1 MRDLFKLL
9 TQMTLA
15 IPTAIVGFFIY
26 VILLLVG
33 KFYEGPAK
41 PKLSLTMLLTVS
53 DGTTYKGNH
62 MSLIIRNDQE
72 ISFNLLFEDNYGNV
86 VTQLGSVPNWT
97 ISDAELASIEAS
109 EDGMS
114 AVFKSTGKVGSVQVN
129 VSVDADPEEGVEQLL
144 GQAEVTVLS
153 GKARVVRLSG
163 VISNVVPVVV
173 EPEPET
179 PAEPKPE
186 TPVEPEPETPVEP
199 EQPANPETP
208 VDPTQPTTPAEP
220 APGKDEEATLHE

>member
-33 KFYEGPAK
+33 KLYEGPAK

-97 ISDAELASIEAS
+97 ISDAELATIEAS

-179 PAEPKPE
+179 PVEPEQPVNPE
-186 TPVEPEPETPVEP
+186 TPVEPTEPV
-199 EQPANPETP
+199 
-208 VDPTQPTTPAEP
+208 TPAEP
-220 APGKDEEATLHE
+220 APGNGEEGQPA

>member
-1 MRDLFKLL
+1 MTDLFKLL
-9 TQMTLA
+9 TRMTLA

-53 DGTTYKGNH
+53 DGTTYKGNN

-97 ISDAELASIEAS
+97 ISDAELATIEAS

-173 EPEPET
+173 QPKPET
-179 PAEPKPE
+179 PAEPK
-186 TPVEPEPETPVEP
+186 PETPVEP

-220 APGKDEEATLHE
+220 APGNGEEGQPA

>member
-9 TQMTLA
+9 TRMTLA
-15 IPTAIVGFFIY
+15 IPTVIVGFFIY

-179 PAEPKPE
+179 PTEPKPE
-186 TPVEPEPETPVEP
+186 TPVEPEPETPTEP

-208 VDPTQPTTPAEP
+208 VEPTEPVTPEEP
-220 APGKDEEATLHE
+220 APGNGEEGQPA

>member
-179 PAEPKPE
+179 P
-186 TPVEPEPETPVEP
+186 VEPEPETPAEP

-208 VDPTQPTTPAEP
+208 VDPTQPETPAEP
-220 APGKDEEATLHE
+220 APGNGEEGQPA

>member
-179 PAEPKPE
+179 PAEP
-186 TPVEPEPETPVEP
+186 EPETPAEP

-208 VDPTQPTTPAEP
+208 VDPTQPETPAEP
-220 APGKDEEATLHE
+220 APGNGEEGQPA

>member
-1 MRDLFKLL
+1 
-9 TQMTLA
+9 
-15 IPTAIVGFFIY
+15 
-26 VILLLVG
+26 
-33 KFYEGPAK
+33 
-41 PKLSLTMLLTVS
+41 
-53 DGTTYKGNH
+53 

-97 ISDAELASIEAS
+97 ISDAELATIEAS

-179 PAEPKPE
+179 PAEP
-186 TPVEPEPETPVEP
+186 

-208 VDPTQPTTPAEP
+208 VDPTQPETPAEP
-220 APGKDEEATLHE
+220 APGNGEEGQPA

>member
-1 MRDLFKLL
+1 MTDLFKLL
-9 TQMTLA
+9 TRMTLA

-33 KFYEGPAK
+33 KLYEGPAK

-97 ISDAELASIEAS
+97 ISDAEL
-109 EDGMS
+109 G
-114 AVFKSTGKVGSVQVN
+114 FKP
-129 VSVDADPEEGVEQLL
+129 AL
-144 GQAEVTVLS
+144 
-153 GKARVVRLSG
+153 
-163 VISNVVPVVV
+163 IS
-173 EPEPET
+173 
-179 PAEPKPE
+179 KGLRHR
-186 TPVEPEPETPVEP
+186 
-199 EQPANPETP
+199 Q
-208 VDPTQPTTPAEP
+208 
-220 APGKDEEATLHE
+220 

>member
-186 TPVEPEPETPVEP
+186 TPVEPE
-199 EQPANPETP
+199 QPANPETP

>member
-1 MRDLFKLL
+1 MTDLFKLL
-9 TQMTLA
+9 TRMTLS
-15 IPTAIVGFFIY
+15 IPTVIVGFFIY

-97 ISDAELASIEAS
+97 ISDAELATIEAS

-179 PAEPKPE
+179 PAEP
-186 TPVEPEPETPVEP
+186 

-208 VDPTQPTTPAEP
+208 VDPTQPETPAEP
-220 APGKDEEATLHE
+220 APGNGEEGQPA

>member
-97 ISDAELASIEAS
+97 ISDAELATIEAS

-179 PAEPKPE
+179 P
-186 TPVEPEPETPVEP
+186 VEPEPETPAEP

-208 VDPTQPTTPAEP
+208 VDPTQPETPAEP
-220 APGKDEEATLHE
+220 APGNGEEGQPA

>member
-97 ISDAELASIEAS
+97 ISDAELATIEAS

-179 PAEPKPE
+179 P
-186 TPVEPEPETPVEP
+186 VEPEPETPVEP

-220 APGKDEEATLHE
+220 APGNGEEGQPA

>member
-9 TQMTLA
+9 TRMTLA

-179 PAEPKPE
+179 PAEP
-186 TPVEPEPETPVEP
+186 EPETPAEP

-208 VDPTQPTTPAEP
+208 VDPTQPMTPAEP
-220 APGKDEEATLHE
+220 APGNGEEGQPA

>member
-1 MRDLFKLL
+1 
-9 TQMTLA
+9 
-15 IPTAIVGFFIY
+15 
-26 VILLLVG
+26 
-33 KFYEGPAK
+33 
-41 PKLSLTMLLTVS
+41 
-53 DGTTYKGNH
+53 

-173 EPEPET
+173 EP
-179 PAEPKPE
+179 KPE

-208 VDPTQPTTPAEP
+208 VDPTQPETPAEP
-220 APGKDEEATLHE
+220 APGNGEEGQPA

>member
-97 ISDAELASIEAS
+97 ISDAELATIEAS

-179 PAEPKPE
+179 P
-186 TPVEPEPETPVEP
+186 VEPEPETPAEP

-208 VDPTQPTTPAEP
+208 VDPTQPVTPAEP
-220 APGKDEEATLHE
+220 APGNGEEGQPA

>member
-1 MRDLFKLL
+1 MTDLFKLL
-9 TQMTLA
+9 TRMTLA

-86 VTQLGSVPNWT
+86 VTQLGSVPQWT
-97 ISDAELASIEAS
+97 ISDAELATIEAS
-109 EDGMS
+109 DDGMS

-179 PAEPKPE
+179 P
-186 TPVEPEPETPVEP
+186 VEP

-220 APGKDEEATLHE
+220 APGNGEEGQPA

>member
-1 MRDLFKLL
+1 MTDLFKLL
-9 TQMTLA
+9 TRMTLA

-179 PAEPKPE
+179 PAEP
-186 TPVEPEPETPVEP
+186 EPETPVEP
-199 EQPANPETP
+199 EQPVNPETP
-208 VDPTQPTTPAEP
+208 VDPTQPMTPAEP
-220 APGKDEEATLHE
+220 APGNGEEGQPA

>member
-97 ISDAELASIEAS
+97 ISDAELATIEAS

-173 EPEPET
+173 QPEPET
-179 PAEPKPE
+179 PAEPK
-186 TPVEPEPETPVEP
+186 PETPVEP

-220 APGKDEEATLHE
+220 APGNGEEGQPA

>member
-1 MRDLFKLL
+1 M
-9 TQMTLA
+9 
-15 IPTAIVGFFIY
+15 
-26 VILLLVG
+26 
-33 KFYEGPAK
+33 
-41 PKLSLTMLLTVS
+41 
-53 DGTTYKGNH
+53 
-62 MSLIIRNDQE
+62 
-72 ISFNLLFEDNYGNV
+72 
-86 VTQLGSVPNWT
+86 PNWT

-179 PAEPKPE
+179 PAEP
-186 TPVEPEPETPVEP
+186 

-208 VDPTQPTTPAEP
+208 VDPTQPETPAEP
-220 APGKDEEATLHE
+220 APGNGEEGQPA

>member
-97 ISDAELASIEAS
+97 ISDAELATIEAS

-179 PAEPKPE
+179 PAEP
-186 TPVEPEPETPVEP
+186 EPETPVEP

-208 VDPTQPTTPAEP
+208 VDPTQPETPAEP
-220 APGKDEEATLHE
+220 APGNGEEGQPA

>member
-1 MRDLFKLL
+1 
-9 TQMTLA
+9 
-15 IPTAIVGFFIY
+15 
-26 VILLLVG
+26 
-33 KFYEGPAK
+33 
-41 PKLSLTMLLTVS
+41 
-53 DGTTYKGNH
+53 

-72 ISFNLLFEDNYGNV
+72 ISFNLLFEDTYGNV

-97 ISDAELASIEAS
+97 ISDAELATIEAS

-179 PAEPKPE
+179 P
-186 TPVEPEPETPVEP
+186 VEP

-208 VDPTQPTTPAEP
+208 VDPTQPETPAEP
-220 APGKDEEATLHE
+220 APGNGEEGQPA

>member
-9 TQMTLA
+9 TRMTLA

-179 PAEPKPE
+179 P
-186 TPVEPEPETPVEP
+186 VEPEPETPVEP

-208 VDPTQPTTPAEP
+208 VDPTQPETPAEP
-220 APGKDEEATLHE
+220 APGNGEEGQPA

>member
-9 TQMTLA
+9 TRMTLA

-179 PAEPKPE
+179 P
-186 TPVEPEPETPVEP
+186 VEPEPETPAEP

-208 VDPTQPTTPAEP
+208 VEPTEPVTPEEP
-220 APGKDEEATLHE
+220 APGNGEEGQPA

>member
-186 TPVEPEPETPVEP
+186 TPVEPEPETPAEP

-208 VDPTQPTTPAEP
+208 VDPTQPETPAEP
-220 APGKDEEATLHE
+220 APGNGEEGQPA

>member
-97 ISDAELASIEAS
+97 ISDAELATIEAS

-179 PAEPKPE
+179 PAEP
-186 TPVEPEPETPVEP
+186 EPETPAEP

-208 VDPTQPTTPAEP
+208 VDPTQPETPAEP
-220 APGKDEEATLHE
+220 APGNGEEGQPA

>member
-1 MRDLFKLL
+1 MTDLFKLL
-9 TQMTLA
+9 TRMTLA

-179 PAEPKPE
+179 P
-186 TPVEPEPETPVEP
+186 VEPEPETPAEP

-208 VDPTQPTTPAEP
+208 VDPTQPETPAEP
-220 APGKDEEATLHE
+220 APGNGEEGQPA

>member
-1 MRDLFKLL
+1 MTDLFKLL
-9 TQMTLA
+9 TRMILT
-15 IPTAIVGFFIY
+15 IPTVIVGFFIY

-179 PAEPKPE
+179 PAEP
-186 TPVEPEPETPVEP
+186 

-208 VDPTQPTTPAEP
+208 VDPTQPETPAEP
-220 APGKDEEATLHE
+220 APGNGEEGQPA

>member
-1 MRDLFKLL
+1 
-9 TQMTLA
+9 
-15 IPTAIVGFFIY
+15 
-26 VILLLVG
+26 
-33 KFYEGPAK
+33 
-41 PKLSLTMLLTVS
+41 
-53 DGTTYKGNH
+53 
-62 MSLIIRNDQE
+62 MSLIIRNDPE

-97 ISDAELASIEAS
+97 ISDAELATIEAS

-199 EQPANPETP
+199 EQPVNPETP
-208 VDPTQPTTPAEP
+208 VEPTEPVTPEEP
-220 APGKDEEATLHE
+220 APGNGEEGQPA

>member
-9 TQMTLA
+9 TRMTLA

-109 EDGMS
+109 DDGMS

-179 PAEPKPE
+179 P
-186 TPVEPEPETPVEP
+186 VEPEPETPAEP

-208 VDPTQPTTPAEP
+208 VDPTQPMRPAEP
-220 APGKDEEATLHE
+220 APGNGEEGQPA

>member
-1 MRDLFKLL
+1 MTDLFKLL
-9 TQMTLA
+9 TRMTLA

-97 ISDAELASIEAS
+97 ISDAELATIEAS

-186 TPVEPEPETPVEP
+186 TPAEP

-208 VDPTQPTTPAEP
+208 VDPTQPETPAEP
-220 APGKDEEATLHE
+220 APGNGEEGQPA

>member
-1 MRDLFKLL
+1 
-9 TQMTLA
+9 
-15 IPTAIVGFFIY
+15 
-26 VILLLVG
+26 
-33 KFYEGPAK
+33 
-41 PKLSLTMLLTVS
+41 
-53 DGTTYKGNH
+53 

-179 PAEPKPE
+179 PAEP
-186 TPVEPEPETPVEP
+186 

-208 VDPTQPTTPAEP
+208 VDPTQPMTPAEP
-220 APGKDEEATLHE
+220 APGNGEEGQPA

>member
-1 MRDLFKLL
+1 
-9 TQMTLA
+9 
-15 IPTAIVGFFIY
+15 
-26 VILLLVG
+26 
-33 KFYEGPAK
+33 
-41 PKLSLTMLLTVS
+41 
-53 DGTTYKGNH
+53 

-179 PAEPKPE
+179 PAEP
-186 TPVEPEPETPVEP
+186 

-208 VDPTQPTTPAEP
+208 VDPTQPETPAEP
-220 APGKDEEATLHE
+220 APGNGEEGQPA

>member
-1 MRDLFKLL
+1 MTDLFKLL
-9 TQMTLA
+9 TRMILT
-15 IPTAIVGFFIY
+15 IPTVIVGFFIY

-72 ISFNLLFEDNYGNV
+72 ISFNLLFEDAYGNV
-86 VTQLGSVPNWT
+86 VTKLGSVPNWT

-153 GKARVVRLSG
+153 GKASVIRLSG
-163 VISNVVPVVV
+163 VISNVAPVVV
-173 EPEPET
+173 QPEPET

-220 APGKDEEATLHE
+220 APGNGEEGQPA

>member
-1 MRDLFKLL
+1 MKDLFKLL
-9 TQMTLA
+9 IQMTLA

-33 KFYEGPAK
+33 KLYEGPAK

-72 ISFNLLFEDNYGNV
+72 ISFNLLFEDTYGNV
-86 VTQLGSVPNWT
+86 VTKLGSVPNWT

-153 GKARVVRLSG
+153 GKASVIRLSG
-163 VISNVVPVVV
+163 VISNVAPVVV
-173 EPEPET
+173 QPEPET

-220 APGKDEEATLHE
+220 APGNGEEGQPA

>member
-1 MRDLFKLL
+1 
-9 TQMTLA
+9 
-15 IPTAIVGFFIY
+15 
-26 VILLLVG
+26 
-33 KFYEGPAK
+33 
-41 PKLSLTMLLTVS
+41 
-53 DGTTYKGNH
+53 

-86 VTQLGSVPNWT
+86 VTQLGSVPQWT

-179 PAEPKPE
+179 P
-186 TPVEPEPETPVEP
+186 VEP
-199 EQPANPETP
+199 EQPVNPETP
-208 VDPTQPTTPAEP
+208 VDPTQPETPAEP
-220 APGKDEEATLHE
+220 APGNGEEGQPA

>member
-1 MRDLFKLL
+1 MTDLFKLL
-9 TQMTLA
+9 TRMTLA

-173 EPEPET
+173 QPEPET
-179 PAEPKPE
+179 PA
-186 TPVEPEPETPVEP
+186 EPEPETPVEP

-208 VDPTQPTTPAEP
+208 VDPTQPMKPAEP
-220 APGKDEEATLHE
+220 APGNGEEGQPA

>member
-97 ISDAELASIEAS
+97 ISDAELATIEAS

-179 PAEPKPE
+179 PAEP
-186 TPVEPEPETPVEP
+186 EPETPAEP

-208 VDPTQPTTPAEP
+208 VDPTQPVTPAEP
-220 APGKDEEATLHE
+220 APGNGEEGQPA

>member
-72 ISFNLLFEDNYGNV
+72 ISFNLLFEDTYGNV
-86 VTQLGSVPNWT
+86 VTQLGSVPQWT

-153 GKARVVRLSG
+153 GKASVIRLSG

-173 EPEPET
+173 QPEPET
-179 PAEPKPE
+179 PA
-186 TPVEPEPETPVEP
+186 EPEPETPVEP

-208 VDPTQPTTPAEP
+208 VDPTQPETPAEP
-220 APGKDEEATLHE
+220 APGNGEEGQPA

>member
-9 TQMTLA
+9 TRMTLA

-179 PAEPKPE
+179 PAEP
-186 TPVEPEPETPVEP
+186 EPETPAEP

-208 VDPTQPTTPAEP
+208 VDPTQPETPVEP
-220 APGKDEEATLHE
+220 APGNGEEGQPA

>member
-179 PAEPKPE
+179 PAEP
-186 TPVEPEPETPVEP
+186 EPETPVEP

-208 VDPTQPTTPAEP
+208 VDPTQPETPAEP
-220 APGKDEEATLHE
+220 APGNGEEGQPA